1 MVGITVM
8 DHKSRKYAGKGF
20 YLSNGVLKGS
30 EGLVFPTLTSDD
42 HSTTAMVEGAACS
55 HRQPSGWIGQMIRSL
70 TLVHSARYA
79 KMKRSPY
86 LYLSCARVT
95 LSAELYKYLQTLV
108 GKDEMDIVIA
118 LWGMAIP
125 FVVLANL
132 IVGGGDLDDLHFGWI
147 GRAIV
152 ALFR

>member
-1 MVGITVM
+1 M
-8 DHKSRKYAGKGF
+8 S
-20 YLSNGVLKGS
+20 SGVLKGS
-30 EGLVFPTLTSDD
+30 EGLVFHTLTADV

-86 LYLSCARVT
+86 LYLSCARIT

-108 GKDEMDIVIA
+108 GKDEMDVVIT
-118 LWGMAIP
+118 LWGMAVP

-132 IVGGGDLDDLHFGWI
+132 IAGWRRPRRSALRVDRQGDRSLSPRAENSGGQLPPTKS
-147 GRAIV
+147 
-152 ALFR
+152 